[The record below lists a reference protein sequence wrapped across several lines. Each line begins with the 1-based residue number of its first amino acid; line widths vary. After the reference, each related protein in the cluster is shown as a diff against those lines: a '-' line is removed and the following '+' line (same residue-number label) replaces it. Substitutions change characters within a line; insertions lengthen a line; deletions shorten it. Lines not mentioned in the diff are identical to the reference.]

1 MAKMTITSNRIVYDK
16 TWEEL
21 ISIVNSMSNQAHDDY
36 ALTLYDSEGEI
47 INRIM
52 FSGGK
57 KERVVLYYYED
68 PYGPMPT
75 YILLDP
81 SQTETIE
88 IMAGG
93 ALMPVD
99 KPERAVSVEVAL
111 EALKFYY
118 DTQRFPAHLNW
129 EKLEW

>member
-57 KERVVLYYYED
+57 KERKSCVVL
-68 PYGPMPT
+68 
-75 YILLDP
+75 L
-81 SQTETIE
+81 
-88 IMAGG
+88 
-93 ALMPVD
+93 
-99 KPERAVSVEVAL
+99 
-111 EALKFYY
+111 
-118 DTQRFPAHLNW
+118 
-129 EKLEW
+129 